1 MRHSAVSISSNIA
14 EGAGR
19 SYSKEFSRFL
29 RIAYGSVCELET
41 QLLISQNLKF
51 ISEEVYSEMIEK
63 VDEIQKMIYVFE
75 KRLNYQV

>member
-1 MRHSAVSISSNIA
+1 
-14 EGAGR
+14 
-19 SYSKEFSRFL
+19 
-29 RIAYGSVCELET
+29 VCELET
-41 QLLISQNLKF
+41 QLLISQYLKF